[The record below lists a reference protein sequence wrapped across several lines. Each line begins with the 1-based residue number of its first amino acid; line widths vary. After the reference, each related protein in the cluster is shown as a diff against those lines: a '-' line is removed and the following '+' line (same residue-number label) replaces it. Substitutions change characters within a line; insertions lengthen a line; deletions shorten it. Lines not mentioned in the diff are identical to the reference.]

1 MCDVQTSTVNNY
13 NIVKSFVGFS
23 EEEVIEISGNIMAS
37 TKSSNQLGPR
47 PPLVV
52 VGLALG
58 GISKPSFHLNE

>member
-58 GISKPSFHLNE
+58 GTSKPSFHLNE